1 MRPFRHDVE
10 WCFHFKPPY
19 LSTNIVKMKRF
30 KITSFLLLT
39 FCFGSFAQ
47 NPASSIKDSTLSMPE
62 KTFEVLWQTFEDN
75 YAFFELRNIDWKST
89 YKKFRP
95 TVDSTTKEDSL
106 FSILSQMVAPF
117 YDDHINLIIPGIK
130 EFTAEKPSPFLEE
143 FPEESSRDSLWN
155 AVNKTLYK
163 FGFETINSIGP
174 EYRGKQLF
182 YYSKSKDY
190 GYIRIGRCFVSD
202 ATSDDTQADA
212 ALAGKLFDSVLPKM
226 NDTKAIILDLRTNI
240 GGNDEFAYAI
250 AGRFVKEKILGHS
263 KQTRITGTEEYTPLD
278 KWYITPQISNPYTK
292 PLIVLT
298 NDQTASAG
306 DVFAMIMRE
315 LPQAT
320 TIGDKTLGIYSDMY
334 GFELPNGW
342 LVSLSNQRYYSAD
355 MKCYEGIGT
364 PVDFQVRNT
373 KNDLIEMSDPVVI
386 KAMEVLKK

>member
-1 MRPFRHDVE
+1 
-10 WCFHFKPPY
+10 
-19 LSTNIVKMKRF
+19 MK
-30 KITSFLLLT
+30 KIIITFLLLT
-39 FCFGSFAQ
+39 FCCVSFAQ
-47 NPASSIKDSTLSMPE
+47 NPASAIKDTTLSMPE

-75 YAFFELRNIDWKST
+75 YAFFELRNIDWVST
-89 YKKFRP
+89 YKKYRP
-95 TVDSTTKEDSL
+95 KVDAKTKEDSL

-130 EFTAEKPSPFLEE
+130 EFTAEKPSTFLKE

-163 FGFETINSIGP
+163 FGFETIKSIGP

-190 GYIRIGRCFVSD
+190 GYIRIGRCFVD
-202 ATSDDTQADA
+202 ATYDDTLEDV
-212 ALAGKLFDSVLPKM
+212 ALASKLFDSVLQKM
-226 NDTKAIILDLRTNI
+226 NNTKAIILDLRTNI
-240 GGNDEFAYAI
+240 GGDDEFAYAI

-278 KWYITPQISNPYTK
+278 KWYITPQKSNPYTK
-292 PLIVLT
+292 PLVVLT

-315 LPQAT
+315 LQQAT
-320 TIGDKTLGIYSDMY
+320 IIGDKTLGIYSDMY

-355 MKCYEGIGT
+355 MKSYEGIGT
-364 PVDFQVRNT
+364 PVDIQVRNT
-373 KNDLIEMSDPVVI
+373 KNDLIEMSDPFVI